1 VKTND
6 YDYIVVGSGIAGLYA
21 ALLAIERGSV
31 LILTKGSVD
40 DCNTKYAQGGI
51 AVAMG
56 REDSPEL
63 HFKDTVAAAAGLSDP
78 EAVRI
83 LTEEAAD
90 CIADLIKFGVPFDTL
105 DGEIT
110 LTREAAHSVPRVMHA
125 GGDATGEHI
134 EVTLSR
140 QVHSSPIEVLENCL
154 ASQILVHRGRVVGVK
169 ALDSHSG
176 SIEKYSCKFLILATG
191 GAGRLFKYTTNS
203 DVVTGDGISLAF
215 DAGAEI
221 SDMEFFQFHPT
232 VLRLPGVAPFLIS
245 EAVRGEG
252 GILRNVEGH
261 RFMPDYTAEAELA
274 TRDVVARSIVYEMKK
289 THSDR
294 VFLDVAHLPS
304 RLITTRFPHIYRFC
318 QEHGLDIT
326 KGLIPVAPAAHYLMG
341 GVQVN
346 VWGEAS
352 IPGLF
357 AAGETACTGV
367 HGANRLASNSLLESV
382 VFSRRIVRRTETST
396 PRRHGRRQNGRTI
409 SCCLPEREAL
419 SKVPSL
425 NLPNLQSIMWDK
437 VGIIRSGKSL
447 KEAAGILATWERLLP
462 QPGDRPAYELSN
474 LVLCARLVTEAALLR
489 EESRGAHFR
498 TDFPRPSPQWQR
510 HIVFRKHAVK

>member
-1 VKTND
+1 MNH
-6 YDYIVVGSGIAGLYA
+6 YDYIIVGSGIAGLYI

-31 LILTKGSVD
+31 LILTKGSID

-51 AVAMG
+51 AAAMG
-56 REDSPEL
+56 NDDSPEL
-63 HFKDTVAAAAGLSDP
+63 HFKDTMAAGDGLCDA

-83 LTEEAAD
+83 LTEEAAN
-90 CIADLIKFGVPFDTL
+90 CIDDLIKFGVPFDTL

-110 LTREAAHSVPRVMHA
+110 LTREAAHSVPRIMHA

-140 QVHSSPIEVLENCL
+140 HVRASPIKVLENCL
-154 ASQILVHRGRVVGVK
+154 ASEILVQDGKVTGIRS
-169 ALDSHSG
+169 LDCRTG
-176 SIEKYSCKFLILATG
+176 SVEEYGCRFLILATG

-203 DVVTGDGISLAF
+203 DVVTGDGIALAF
-215 DAGAEI
+215 EAGAEI
-221 SDMEFFQFHPT
+221 SDIEFFQFHPT

-252 GILRNVEGH
+252 GILKNAEGH
-261 RFMPDYTAEAELA
+261 RFMPNYVAEAELA
-274 TRDVVARSIVYEMKK
+274 PRDIVARSIVYEMKK

-294 VFLDVAHLPS
+294 VFLDVTHLPP

-318 QEHGLDIT
+318 QDHSLDIT
-326 KGLIPVAPAAHYLMG
+326 KRLIPVAPAAHYLMG
-341 GVQVN
+341 GVKVN
-346 VWGEAS
+346 TWGETN
-352 IPGLF
+352 IPELF

-382 VFSRRIVRRTETST
+382 VFSKRIVQRTEMTA
-396 PRRHGRRQNGRTI
+396 PPQ
-409 SCCLPEREAL
+409 SCQPSAVSCLYCLPDREVL
-419 SKVPSL
+419 SKVPPL
-425 NLPNLQSIMWDK
+425 NLPNLQSLMWDK

-447 KEAAGILATWERLLP
+447 KEAASIQATWESFLS
-462 QPGDRPAYELSN
+462 QPTDRPSYELNN
-474 LVLCARLVTEAALLR
+474 LVLCARLMTEAALLR

-498 TDFPRPSPQWQR
+498 SDFSKTSPEWQR
-510 HIVFRKHAVK
+510 HIVFRKNVTK